1 MWQKDPGT
9 DWETQSQAHQE
20 EVLAHVEVVVGSDR
34 MGQRH
39 NDLAALA
46 QALAGFG
53 DCNVVPLGLPEVDT
67 CS

>member
-1 MWQKDPGT
+1 MWQKDPGR

-20 EVLAHVEVVVGSDR
+20 VVLVHVEAVVGSDK
-34 MGQRH
+34 MGQRR

-53 DCNVVPLGLPEVDT
+53 DCNVVPLGPPVVDT